1 MVFNSKSSIAIK
13 MVCVF
18 LLVSLSVGIP
28 QYSIIFISSQN
39 ESQMQNFTRMLNDDK
54 DKLCKIIHEYE
65 VHQSD
70 CKKLYA
76 PLQNALSSD
85 GSNINNIIKK
95 VSKYSE
101 YLFVICDHSL
111 ESLDFNNLPNQNIVF
126 IEFDQNMFY
135 TFGIQKFGLNH
146 LRNLTVNT
154 IKAIYG
160 ITSNINDEKAK
171 SFSALCQ
178 KIIGP
183 IEKTDQQKS
192 SEKYLKLSIEGN
204 IKDKVSCLI
213 IKNIKL
219 NIVNNDLNINSL
231 FMYDSALDEN
241 SKNIRTTFFLMDP
254 QSIIDEESQDKVH
267 VEQYGR
273 LMIDRHNSD
282 HYIYFYD
289 DQYCVASTYYGHIG
303 DFCYVARKSYGNI
316 FNLIARGNYFRFIL
330 EGQNLGQSTLNITL
344 MDYNP
349 RVTLLEDVMFYPYGN
364 WTNISEKPKIII
376 TYKSDDFSIDTSY
389 LENMGFLVEHKS
401 SYSYV
406 PLDRQ
411 PFRLKPKYI
420 GIICGILFVVVLTI
434 ILIIIAVIYRPQKE
448 ISMEEELEKEIENI

>member
-1 MVFNSKSSIAIK
+1 MAFNSKSLVAIK

-65 VHQSD
+65 VSQSY
-70 CKKLYA
+70 CKNLYA

-101 YLFVICDHSL
+101 YLFIICDYSL
-111 ESLDFNNLPNQNIVF
+111 EALDFNNLPNQNVVF
-126 IEFDQNMFY
+126 IEFDQYMFY
-135 TFGIQKFGLNH
+135 SFGIRKFGLNH

-154 IKAIYG
+154 IKAIYR

-183 IEKTDQQKS
+183 IEMANQQKN
-192 SEKYLKLSIEGN
+192 SEKYLRISIEGN
-204 IKDKVSCLI
+204 IKDKVSCLT

-231 FMYDSALDEN
+231 FMYDSTLDKN

-273 LMIDRHNSD
+273 LYLYRHISD
-282 HYIYFYD
+282 ISIYFYD
-289 DQYCVASTYYGHIG
+289 DQYCVASTYRGKKG
-303 DFCYVARKSYGNI
+303 DYCYKARKSYGNI
-316 FNLIARGNYFRFIL
+316 FNLIARGSIFRFIL

-344 MDYNP
+344 MYFDP
-349 RVTLLEDVMFYPYGN
+349 RVSLLENVNFYLNGN
-364 WTNISEKPKIII
+364 WTSISEKPKIII
-376 TYKSDDFSIDTSY
+376 TYESDYFNIDTTY
-389 LENMGFLVEHKS
+389 LKDMGFLVENES
-401 SYSYV
+401 LYSYV
-406 PLDRQ
+406 PLNRQ

-434 ILIIIAVIYRPQKE
+434 ILIIIAVLYRPPKE
-448 ISMEEELEKEIENI
+448 ISMEEELEKDIDNI